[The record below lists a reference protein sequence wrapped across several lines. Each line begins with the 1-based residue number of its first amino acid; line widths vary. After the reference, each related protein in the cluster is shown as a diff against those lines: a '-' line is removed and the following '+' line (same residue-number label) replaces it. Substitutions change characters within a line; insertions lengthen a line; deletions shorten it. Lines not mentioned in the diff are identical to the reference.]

1 MSAQVSSRNLRTA
14 ASSSLEI
21 RLCRSSCAEI
31 RASVTPGRGGAA
43 PRGEPVRRARG
54 PARAGD
60 AGRTWSADRRVSTD
74 WDQPGLGVPAH
85 RRVRPRRGGDR
96 RGPPLG
102 GPDRWHDPGSPDVA
116 WSVAVARDRWT
127 ALTVRVTATAA
138 TLTVFLEASGDAGE
152 RGATESVWFDDVAL
166 LAVQPFCPPE
176 TEPPRWIRS
185 WWRGWRRR
193 PARRACRCGSV
204 AERRTTCGAAN
215 CRCRTDPTQRHGPY
229 FEYTRKVAGKTT
241 GRRLTSR
248 TGRAVPVLDRQPPR
262 SRPDHRSHGRTFAP
276 SRPTAYEPPA
286 DRPSGR
292 RR

>member
-1 MSAQVSSRNLRTA
+1 M
-14 ASSSLEI
+14 
-21 RLCRSSCAEI
+21 
-31 RASVTPGRGGAA
+31 
-43 PRGEPVRRARG
+43 
-54 PARAGD
+54 
-60 AGRTWSADRRVSTD
+60 
-74 WDQPGLGVPAH
+74 
-85 RRVRPRRGGDR
+85 
-96 RGPPLG
+96 
-102 GPDRWHDPGSPDVA
+102 
-116 WSVAVARDRWT
+116 ARDRWT

-241 GRRLTSR
+241 GRRLTAEQAEQYRSWIANRR
-248 TGRAVPVLDRQPPR
+248 TLDQITAAMDELSHQAVRLLTSPPLTALRAAEGEAPNQLSEVRNVRLNALMAAI
-262 SRPDHRSHGRTFAP
+262 SSGVARPAVSSITETR
-276 SRPTAYEPPA
+276 YCI
-286 DRPSGR
+286 
-292 RR
+292 